1 MIPKDADVNEHDFT
15 MSLCV
20 RHPSAD
26 PARITHALGLEPG
39 HVWSKGEQRTG
50 PTGAALSGSHRES
63 YWICEIKPR
72 PKFSGERVGVELELS
87 RLLQKLRKSIDFI
100 QDLHR
105 TGGVTELL
113 VTIFARGDFC
123 LELPPDNCA
132 LLGGMGIVI
141 SIEVKSCQLP
151 PGDPATSQ

>member
-1 MIPKDADVNEHDFT
+1 VFHAPQDTVVNEHDFT

-50 PTGAALSGSHRES
+50 PTGAALAGSRRET
-63 YWICEIKPR
+63 YWICEITPR
-72 PKFSGERVGVELELS
+72 PKFSGERVGVEHEIS
-87 RLLQKLRKSIDFI
+87 RLLQKLRRSIDFI

-113 VTIFARGDFC
+113 VTIFARGDFS
-123 LELPPDNCA
+123 LELPPDNTA

-141 SIEVKSCQLP
+141 SVDVKSGQMSAGP
-151 PGDPATSQ
+151 